1 MTSVQPDDL
10 VTVRT
15 TFQPS
20 VDLQVSVSEADSLR
34 RRGLLVPDEEEPSSQ
49 DSAEDGDKES
59 GQEPPTPPA
68 AKPAPDATPPA
79 SPGGRRTR

>member
-34 RRGLLVPDEEEPSSQ
+34 RRGLLVPDEEAPPSQ
-49 DSAEDGDKES
+49 DSAEDGDEES
-59 GQEPPTPPA
+59 GQEPPTSPA
-68 AKPAPDATPPA
+68 ADSAPDASPPA
-79 SPGGRRTR
+79 SPPARKR